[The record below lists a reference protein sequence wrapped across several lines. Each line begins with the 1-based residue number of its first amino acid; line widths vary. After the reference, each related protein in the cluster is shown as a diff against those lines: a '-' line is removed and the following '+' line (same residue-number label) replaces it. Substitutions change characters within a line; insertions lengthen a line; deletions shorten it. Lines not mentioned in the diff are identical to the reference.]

1 MAGEDDAPIPI
12 PGRPAPPPAS
22 HWHTHAEEQL
32 CICFQTPARRIIDT
46 IRAGRLRTVSE
57 VIAACEAGG
66 ACGSCRPDIL
76 ELLEDLQPPPE
87 QGFDDKAL

>member
-1 MAGEDDAPIPI
+1 MPGEDDAPIPV

-32 CICFQTPARRIIDT
+32 CICFQTPARTIIEAVRIGGARSI
-46 IRAGRLRTVSE
+46 AE

-76 ELLEDLQPPPE
+76 ELIEDAERPNPCE
-87 QGFDDKAL
+87 TDS

>member
-1 MAGEDDAPIPI
+1 MPGEDDAPNPI
-12 PGRPAPPPAS
+12 PGRPPPPPAS
-22 HWHTHAEEQL
+22 HRPAPAEEPHSNSVH
-32 CICFQTPARRIIDT
+32 TPAPRSIDP